1 MDGSTLRLALGNADA
16 DRSKLVLLLRKT
28 IGTPMSEAARLA
40 DRLIAGE
47 TIEIVDSSGRLA
59 GTASHH
65 GLSVEVSL
73 EHPREPIRAVSGALS
88 VSHADAGVIYNFLTP
103 DRKAF
108 LAKCVG
114 AAKAKGL
121 AATGSPS
128 FSVLLGDGREVR
140 LEKYFDCE
148 DMDGSFERAVAAIAS
163 AASGRAKPW
172 WKVW

>member
-16 DRSKLVLLLRKT
+16 DRSKLVLIFRKT
-28 IGTPMSEAARLA
+28 TGTPMSEAARLA
-40 DRLIAGE
+40 DSLIAGE

-59 GTASHH
+59 RTAVQH
-65 GLSVEVSL
+65 GLSVEAL

-103 DRKAF
+103 DMKAF

-114 AAKAKGL
+114 AAKARGL
-121 AATGSPS
+121 AVTGSPS

-148 DMDGSFERAVAAIAS
+148 DMEGSFERAVAAIAS